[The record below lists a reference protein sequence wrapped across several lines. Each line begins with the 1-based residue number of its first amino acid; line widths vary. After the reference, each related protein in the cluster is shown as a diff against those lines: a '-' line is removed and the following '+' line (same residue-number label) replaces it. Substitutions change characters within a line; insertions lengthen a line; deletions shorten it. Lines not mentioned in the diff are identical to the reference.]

1 MNTTVNYTSN
11 KFYIVGLV
19 FTLFFITANSQELF
33 AQGKGKGKG
42 EVTKKENGPPPWAP
56 AHGYRAKTR
65 YVYFSEYDVYY
76 DHDRGVYIS
85 IGGNNWQ
92 VTAKIP
98 SILSGVDLKAAVKI
112 DLDFSGDDP
121 QRNNKDHRSKYKK
134 GK

>member
-1 MNTTVNYTSN
+1 MNFSRNIPYV
-11 KFYIVGLV
+11 FGLV
-19 FTLFFITANSQELF
+19 LTILLVAGNSQEIV

-42 EVTKKENGPPPWAP
+42 EVAKKENGPPPWAP

-92 VTAKIP
+92 VTAKLP
-98 SILSGVDLKAAVKI
+98 SILAGVDLKAAVKI

-121 QRNNKDHRSKYKK
+121 QRNNKDHRLKFKK